1 MEVSSKKQK
10 VADDVN
16 SSGSSAEGD
25 EPMVT
30 SQSFIS
36 STNVLNVTVSSM
48 ADDEFRDFIESSHG
62 TPSDAPS
69 VTPPIGNVASSTGTA
84 SDAPSVTPPV
94 GNVGSS
100 TGAPSDAPSVTP
112 PIGNVASGSGTP
124 SEEPS
129 VTPPIGNMASKF
141 IDIFEPYLPED
152 VIQDFPDVGDQDADD
167 NACVGHKEPLSS
179 LVAEFQSGSPIIQ
192 AKIKLLYDNYAALR
206 RVRKD
211 GNCFYRSF
219 MFSYLEHIL
228 ETQDTAEVDR
238 ILANIE
244 QCRKAQLVL
253 GDQEYVI
260 SEIFSL
266 FIDLLKSV
274 IQENDNSISHELLLD
289 KSCDQTF
296 SDNVVLFLRMVTSG
310 ELRIRAEF
318 FAPFA
323 GVESTGMAK
332 FCQDSVET
340 MGEDCDHVHITAL
353 CDALGVPTRVECLD
367 QSTSSSG
374 DLTPKHHDFIPMQ
387 SGASDAGNPPVP
399 LVTLLYRPGHYDIL
413 YPK

>member
-10 VADDVN
+10 VADDDN

-36 STNVLNVTVSSM
+36 STNVVNVTVSSM
-48 ADDEFRDFIESSHG
+48 GVDEFRDFIESSHG

-84 SDAPSVTPPV
+84 SHAPSVTPPI

-112 PIGNVASGSGTP
+112 PIRNLA
-124 SEEPS
+124 
-129 VTPPIGNMASKF
+129 NKF
-141 IDIFEPYLPED
+141 IDIYEPYLPED
-152 VIQDFPDVGDQDADD
+152 FIQNFPDVGDQVADD

-253 GDQEYVI
+253 GDQEYRI

-274 IQENDNSISHELLLD
+274 IQENDNSISHELLLE
-289 KSCDQTF
+289 KSCDQMF
-296 SDNVVLFLRMVTSG
+296 SDTVVLFFRMVTSG

-332 FCQDSVET
+332 FCQDSVEM

-387 SGASDAGNPPVP
+387 SSASDAGDPPVP
-399 LVTLLYRPGHYDIL
+399 RVTLLYRPGHYDIL

>member
-10 VADDVN
+10 VADDDN

-36 STNVLNVTVSSM
+36 STNVVNVTVSSM
-48 ADDEFRDFIESSHG
+48 GEDEFRDFIESSHG
-62 TPSDAPS
+62 TSSDAPS

-84 SDAPSVTPPV
+84 SHAPSVTPPI

-112 PIGNVASGSGTP
+112 PIRNLA
-124 SEEPS
+124 
-129 VTPPIGNMASKF
+129 NKF
-141 IDIFEPYLPED
+141 IDIYEPYLPED
-152 VIQDFPDVGDQDADD
+152 FIQNFPDVGDQVADD

-253 GDQEYVI
+253 GDQEYRI

-274 IQENDNSISHELLLD
+274 IQENDNSISHELLLE
-289 KSCDQTF
+289 KSCDQMF
-296 SDNVVLFLRMVTSG
+296 SDTVVLFFRMVTSG

-332 FCQDSVET
+332 FCQDSVEM

-387 SGASDAGNPPVP
+387 SSASDAGNPPVP
-399 LVTLLYRPGHYDIL
+399 RVTLLYRPGHYDIL

>member
-10 VADDVN
+10 VADDVD

-36 STNVLNVTVSSM
+36 STNVVNVTVSSM
-48 ADDEFRDFIESSHG
+48 GVDEFRDFIESSHG

-84 SDAPSVTPPV
+84 SHAPSVTPPI

-112 PIGNVASGSGTP
+112 PIRNLA
-124 SEEPS
+124 
-129 VTPPIGNMASKF
+129 NKF
-141 IDIFEPYLPED
+141 IDIYEPYLPED
-152 VIQDFPDVGDQDADD
+152 FIQNFPDVGDQVADD

-253 GDQEYVI
+253 GDQEYRI

-274 IQENDNSISHELLLD
+274 IQENDNSISHELLLE
-289 KSCDQTF
+289 KSCDQMF
-296 SDNVVLFLRMVTSG
+296 SDSVVLFFRMVTSG

-332 FCQDSVET
+332 FCQDSVEM

-387 SGASDAGNPPVP
+387 SSASDAGDPPVP
-399 LVTLLYRPGHYDIL
+399 RVTLLYRPGHYDIL

>member
-10 VADDVN
+10 VADDVD

-25 EPMVT
+25 EPAVA
-30 SQSFIS
+30 SQSVS
-36 STNVLNVTVSSM
+36 SVSAVNVTVSFM
-48 ADDEFRDFIESSHG
+48 GDDQFKDYIVRSHD
-62 TPSDAPS
+62 TPSKPPS
-69 VTPPIGNVASSTGTA
+69 VTPPIGNVAGSTGTA
-84 SDAPSVTPPV
+84 CDAPSVTSPFE
-94 GNVGSS
+94 NVGSS
-100 TGAPSDAPSVTP
+100 TGAPSDAPSVSP
-112 PIGNVASGSGTP
+112 PVGNVASPSGTD

-129 VTPPIGNMASKF
+129 ATPPVGNVASKS
-141 IDIFEPYLPED
+141 IDFYEPYIPED
-152 VIQDFPDVGDQDADD
+152 VIQTSPDRRDQVADD

-179 LVAEFQSGSPIIQ
+179 LVAEFQSGSLIVQ
-192 AKIKLLYDNYAALR
+192 AKIKLLYDKYAALR

-219 MFSYLEHIL
+219 MYSYLEHIL
-228 ETQDTAEVDR
+228 ETQDRAEVDR

-253 GDQEYVI
+253 GDQEYTI

-266 FIDLLKSV
+266 FIDLLESV
-274 IQENDNSISHELLLD
+274 VQENGNSISHALLLE

-323 GVESTGMAK
+323 GVESRGMTK
-332 FCQDSVET
+332 FCQDSVEA
-340 MGEDCDHVHITAL
+340 MGEDADHVHITAL

-374 DLTPKHHDFIPMQ
+374 DLTPTHHDFIPTQ
-387 SGASDAGNPPVP
+387 SSASDASSPPVP

>member
-10 VADDVN
+10 VADDDN

-36 STNVLNVTVSSM
+36 STNVVNVTVASM
-48 ADDEFRDFIESSHG
+48 GEDEFRDFIESSHG

-84 SDAPSVTPPV
+84 SHAPSVTPPV

-112 PIGNVASGSGTP
+112 PIRNLA
-124 SEEPS
+124 
-129 VTPPIGNMASKF
+129 NKF
-141 IDIFEPYLPED
+141 IDIYEPYLPED
-152 VIQDFPDVGDQDADD
+152 FVQNFPDVGDQVADD

-253 GDQEYVI
+253 GDQEYRI

-274 IQENDNSISHELLLD
+274 IQENDNSISHELLLE
-289 KSCDQTF
+289 KSCDQMF
-296 SDNVVLFLRMVTSG
+296 SDIVVLFFRMVTSG

-332 FCQDSVET
+332 FCQDSVEM

-387 SGASDAGNPPVP
+387 SSASDEGNPPVP
-399 LVTLLYRPGHYDIL
+399 RVTLLYRPGHYDIL

>member
-10 VADDVN
+10 VADDDN

-36 STNVLNVTVSSM
+36 STNVVNVTVSSM
-48 ADDEFRDFIESSHG
+48 GVDEFRDFIESSHG

-84 SDAPSVTPPV
+84 SHAPSVTPPI

-112 PIGNVASGSGTP
+112 PIRNLA
-124 SEEPS
+124 
-129 VTPPIGNMASKF
+129 NKF
-141 IDIFEPYLPED
+141 IDIYEPYLPED
-152 VIQDFPDVGDQDADD
+152 FIQNFPDVGDQVADD

-253 GDQEYVI
+253 GDQEYRI
-260 SEIFSL
+260 SEIFSVS
-266 FIDLLKSV
+266 F
-274 IQENDNSISHELLLD
+274 
-289 KSCDQTF
+289 
-296 SDNVVLFLRMVTSG
+296 VTSV
-310 ELRIRAEF
+310 LHFCFINSSF
-318 FAPFA
+318 CSMHA
-323 GVESTGMAK
+323 GTEYT
-332 FCQDSVET
+332 
-340 MGEDCDHVHITAL
+340 
-353 CDALGVPTRVECLD
+353 
-367 QSTSSSG
+367 
-374 DLTPKHHDFIPMQ
+374 
-387 SGASDAGNPPVP
+387 N
-399 LVTLLYRPGHYDIL
+399 
-413 YPK
+413 